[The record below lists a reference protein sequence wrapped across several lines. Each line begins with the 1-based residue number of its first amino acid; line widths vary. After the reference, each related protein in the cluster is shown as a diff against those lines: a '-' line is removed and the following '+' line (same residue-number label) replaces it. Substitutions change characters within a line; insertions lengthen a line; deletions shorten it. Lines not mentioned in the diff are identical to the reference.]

1 MARNQALQVVA
12 GRAPDTSEVLQSRT
26 VRAAHEGADLNLD
39 ANPDPWLEG
48 LPPVVGP
55 DTRLVVLG
63 SFPGVASLDAQAYY
77 AHPRNQFWPLLS
89 VLLRTDF
96 LSLPYA
102 ERLVAMVQRG
112 VGLWDVY
119 RQCRRV
125 GSLDSAIRD
134 AEFNDL
140 ASLLEQ
146 APGLRGFAHN
156 GGESARAMR
165 RAAGL
170 GLPVWA
176 LPSSSPANASWSFE
190 RKLAAWRQ
198 AFEAA
203 GVLR

>member
-1 MARNQALQVVA
+1 M
-12 GRAPDTSEVLQSRT
+12 GSR
-26 VRAAHEGADLNLD
+26 
-39 ANPDPWLEG
+39 LEG
-48 LPPVVGP
+48 LAPVVGP

-63 SFPGVASLDAQAYY
+63 SFPGTASLKAQAYY

-89 VLLRTDF
+89 VLLCTDF
-96 LSLPYA
+96 LGLPYA
-102 ERLVAMVQRG
+102 ERLVAMVARG

-119 RQCRRV
+119 RQCHRV
-125 GSLDSAIRD
+125 GSLDSAIRN

-140 ASLLEQ
+140 PSLLER

-165 RAAGL
+165 WTASL
-170 GLPVWA
+170 GLSVWA

-190 RKLAAWRQ
+190 RKLVAWRQ